1 MATTSSL
8 AFSAMETPVVD
19 DTMEM
24 ASPYQGHA
32 DDFDIDLDDMD
43 DQASNTDKDMMGADE
58 YEEALHGTEYE
69 QDGPND
75 ADMIDEVAEPAM
87 LDVDDQYAETSY
99 SVEMQ
104 YGTEKIYEAE
114 MLEDDYDED
123 IDAPF
128 PEAPVPES
136 QEAPASLEP
145 ADNQVTSEHILTEKN
160 DGEEATSENYAAV
173 ARPGD
178 NTESAHLKN
187 DPLEEVPPE
196 HHHQDENNIIQE
208 AEVDQPESADVDNN
222 VVDTN
227 QPEQADIH
235 EVPSDHEDHT
245 AGAESPEV
253 HEDDAGENRKTAD
266 ENKELESEGKN
277 TTEHDT
283 ERDEPHGQ
291 ETELAED
298 DEQEQGTTKD
308 SSLYPVRVYYQ
319 DNEISLFPP
328 KEGDSSETFF
338 LEDENLAYAPLGEL
352 FQSCRQVLQDNVGD
366 NEVLIMDV
374 DALNIQLTEDS
385 LHISKV
391 TLYQIVDLY
400 LQLCHNDGIDEPEP
414 LYLTLNTKLTISAE
428 VSDLLLAASEGK
440 GLSEIHSWD
449 GYQEVEAASAE
460 IFEGDDREASPG
472 EEQQDISGQQ
482 KRHPSETQEVHGNE
496 SHVHEQQVA
505 KSQPE
510 EQYPESDA
518 AGADLSGGIT
528 EETRDDGETKAPT
541 QPELGNPESHDRQSL
556 NEESYDSEEE
566 QHTESTATI
575 NNLSATDLT
584 EEQPNPDGSTDVPH
598 DDHQAHDIHEEQSA
612 PDNANDES
620 YPEEGEITINSNHN
634 DGTEEFE
641 GDASDYGHDDHHTTE
656 SITEELRGESL
667 KENDEDSQSEVEG
680 AASQFQDDETEETL
694 QGDKSDVLPKLDN
707 TGSDLSGNNVQPSPD
722 LVDDSLGIAGDILD
736 SSIRG
741 SAIADN
747 DIEGTDLPEESDD
760 VTEHIASNH
769 TNQEAEE
776 LPFEDDE
783 DYLDLGIAEDL
794 GVAEALG
801 TQSPGPAS
809 TKRHREPEDEFELAE
824 SPTPDA
830 KRSRSS

>member
-1 MATTSSL
+1 
-8 AFSAMETPVVD
+8 MEPPVVD

-32 DDFDIDLDDMD
+32 DDFDIDLDVMD
-43 DQASNTDKDMMGADE
+43 DQASNTDKDMIGADE
-58 YEEALHGTEYE
+58 YEAAPHKTEYE
-69 QDGPND
+69 QDDPND

-114 MLEDDYDED
+114 MLEDDYVED
-123 IDAPF
+123 IDAPV
-128 PEAPVPES
+128 PEARVPES

-145 ADNQVTSEHILTEKN
+145 ADNQVTSEHILTKKN
-160 DGEEATSENYAAV
+160 GSDEATSRNHTVEAH
-173 ARPGD
+173 
-178 NTESAHLKN
+178 SAN
-187 DPLEEVPPE
+187 DIEPAHPKDDAPKEVFSEEAPTV
-196 HHHQDENNIIQE
+196 HHHEDEDNIAQE

-235 EVPSDHEDHT
+235 ETPGDNDDHT
-245 AGAESPEV
+245 AGASSPEV
-253 HEDDAGENRKTAD
+253 HEDDADENQQTAD
-266 ENKELESEGKN
+266 KDKELEPEGRK

-283 ERDEPHGQ
+283 EHDESYRQ
-291 ETELAED
+291 ETEFAED
-298 DEQEQGTTKD
+298 DEQEQDITKD

-328 KEGDSSETFF
+328 QEGDSSETFF
-338 LEDENLAYAPLGEL
+338 LEDENLAYTPLGEL
-352 FQSCRQVLQDNVGD
+352 FRSCRQVLQGNVGE
-366 NEVLIMDV
+366 NEVLVMDV

-414 LYLTLNTKLTISAE
+414 LYLTLTTKLTIPAE

-460 IFEGDDREASPG
+460 IFDGDDQEANSG
-472 EEQQDISGQQ
+472 EEQQVISDQQ
-482 KRHPSETQEVHGNE
+482 ERHPSELQEVHENE
-496 SHVHEQQVA
+496 SDFNERQIA
-505 KSQPE
+505 EAQPE
-510 EQYPESDA
+510 EQYPENDG
-518 AGADLSGGIT
+518 AGADLSGGTT
-528 EETRDDGETKAPT
+528 EEIGVDDETEAPT
-541 QPELGNPESHDRQSL
+541 QPGFENPELHDRQPL

-575 NNLSATDLT
+575 TNFSATDLT
-584 EEQPNPDGSTDVPH
+584 EEQLNPDGSTDVPR
-598 DDHQAHDIHEEQSA
+598 DDHQAYDIHEEQYA
-612 PDNANDES
+612 PGSTNDGG
-620 YPEEGEITINSNHN
+620 YPEEDDIPINPNQN
-634 DGTEEFE
+634 DGTEEVE
-641 GDASDYGHDDHHTTE
+641 GDASDHGHDHHAAE
-656 SITEELRGESL
+656 SITEELREESS
-667 KENDEDSQSEVEG
+667 KELDEDNQSEVEG
-680 AASQFQDDETEETL
+680 VASQYQDAEIEETL
-694 QGDKSDVLPKLDN
+694 QGDKSDALPKLGN
-707 TGSDLSGNNVQPSPD
+707 TGSDVSGNNVQPTPD
-722 LVDDSLGIAGDILD
+722 LADDSSGIAEDIMNSPIRN
-736 SSIRG
+736 SS
-741 SAIADN
+741 ATDN
-747 DIEGTDLPEESDD
+747 DIEGADLPEEFNDA
-760 VTEHIASNH
+760 TEHVASNY
-769 TNQEAEE
+769 TNQEIEE
-776 LPFEDDE
+776 LPFDDDE

-794 GVAEALG
+794 GDAEELD
-801 TQSPGPAS
+801 TKSPGLAS

-830 KRSRSS
+830 KRSKSS

>member
-1 MATTSSL
+1 
-8 AFSAMETPVVD
+8 MEPPVID

-32 DDFDIDLDDMD
+32 DDFDIDLDVMD
-43 DQASNTDKDMMGADE
+43 DQASNTDRDMIGADE
-58 YEEALHGTEYE
+58 YEEAPHGTEYE
-69 QDGPND
+69 QDDPND

-123 IDAPF
+123 IDAPV

-136 QEAPASLEP
+136 QEAPTSLEP
-145 ADNQVTSEHILTEKN
+145 ADNQVTSEQILTKKN
-160 DGEEATSENYAAV
+160 ESDEAASENHTAEAHSV
-173 ARPGD
+173 ND
-178 NTESAHLKN
+178 TESAPPK
-187 DPLEEVPPE
+187 DDAPKEKFSEEAPPG
-196 HHHQDENNIIQE
+196 HHHEDENKIAQE
-208 AEVDQPESADVDNN
+208 AEVDQPESAEVDNN

-235 EVPSDHEDHT
+235 EIPSDHEDHT
-245 AGAESPEV
+245 AGAENPEV
-253 HEDDAGENRKTAD
+253 HEDDAD
-266 ENKELESEGKN
+266 ERRQTGDKNKELEPEEKK

-283 ERDEPHGQ
+283 EHDESHGQ
-291 ETELAED
+291 ETEFAED
-298 DEQEQGTTKD
+298 DEQEQDTTKD

-328 KEGDSSETFF
+328 QEGDSSETFF

-352 FQSCRQVLQDNVGD
+352 FQSCRRVLQGNVGEND
-366 NEVLIMDV
+366 VLVMDI

-391 TLYQIVDLY
+391 TLCQIVDLY

-414 LYLTLNTKLTISAE
+414 LYLSLTTKLNIPAE

-460 IFEGDDREASPG
+460 IFEGDDQEANSG
-472 EEQQDISGQQ
+472 EEQQGISDEQEG
-482 KRHPSETQEVHGNE
+482 HPSESQEVDENQ
-496 SHVHEQQVA
+496 SDVHERQVA
-505 KSQPE
+505 EAQPDE
-510 EQYPESDA
+510 KYPESDDV
-518 AGADLSGGIT
+518 GADPSGGTI
-528 EETRDDGETKAPT
+528 EEINDDGETTAPP
-541 QPELGNPESHDRQSL
+541 QPELENPELHDHQSL
-556 NEESYDSEEE
+556 DEEPYDSEEE

-575 NNLSATDLT
+575 TNFSATDLT
-584 EEQPNPDGSTDVPH
+584 EEQPNPDDSTDAPH
-598 DDHQAHDIHEEQSA
+598 DDHQAHYNHEEQYGLGSA
-612 PDNANDES
+612 SDGD
-620 YPEEGEITINSNHN
+620 YPEEGEISINPNHN
-634 DGTEEFE
+634 DSTEEVE
-641 GDASDYGHDDHHTTE
+641 ADASDHGHDHNAAE
-656 SITEELRGESL
+656 SITEELREETS
-667 KENDEDSQSEVEG
+667 KELDEDNQSEAEG
-680 AASQFQDDETEETL
+680 AASQYQDDETEETL
-694 QGDKSDVLPKLDN
+694 QGNKSDALPKLDN

-722 LVDDSLGIAGDILD
+722 LADDSLGIAEDILNSPIRN
-736 SSIRG
+736 SSTT
-741 SAIADN
+741 DN
-747 DIEGTDLPEESDD
+747 DIEGADLPEEFNDA
-760 VTEHIASNH
+760 TEHIASNH
-769 TNQEAEE
+769 TTQEIEE
-776 LPFEDDE
+776 LHFDDE
-783 DYLDLGIAEDL
+783 DYLDLGIVEDL
-794 GVAEALG
+794 GDAEELD
-801 TQSPGPAS
+801 TKSPGPAS